1 LTDADVNSAPA
12 AWPGRVLLVASSGGH
27 LAQLMSLSPWWS
39 DRERTWVTFATPDA
53 RSQLTQE
60 DVVWGHFP
68 TTRNLRNLL
77 RNLWLAVRV
86 VPRVRPD
93 VIVSTGAGLAVPFFL
108 IARLRRIPTVYV
120 EVYDRIDTRT
130 LTGRLCRPL
139 STLFCVQWEEQQRL
153 YPGAQ
158 LIGGL
163 L

>member
-1 LTDADVNSAPA
+1 LTDADVKSAPA

-27 LAQLMSLSPWWS
+27 LAQLMSLAPWWS
-39 DRERTWVTFATPDA
+39 HRERTWVTFATPDA
-53 RSQLTQE
+53 LSQLTQE

-77 RNLWLAVRV
+77 RNLWLAIRV

-120 EVYDRIDTRT
+120 EVYDRIDSAT
-130 LTGRLCRPL
+130 LTGRLCRPV
-139 STLFCVQWEEQQRL
+139 SDLFLVQWEEQLKL
-153 YPGAQ
+153 YPNAM
-158 LIGGL
+158 LIGQL